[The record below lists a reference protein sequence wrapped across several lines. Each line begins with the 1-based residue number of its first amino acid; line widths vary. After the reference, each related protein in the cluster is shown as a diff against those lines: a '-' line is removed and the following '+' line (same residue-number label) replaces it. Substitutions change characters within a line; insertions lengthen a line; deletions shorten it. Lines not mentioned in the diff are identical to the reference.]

1 MCATESRTTTASPAT
16 MSPKKAKA
24 SASRIYSNKMEEA
37 VKTFCWLCDQVI
49 SLSGLTKHL
58 RGVHKKSTV
67 EYREKFGEPKKQ
79 LLKLVF
85 HKCGICSKDILLD
98 YLVLV
103 KHLRKV
109 HRIKGAATSEYNSKY
124 MDMIQPKTRKLKT
137 KETPTKGQPSSFSTP
152 PSTPFSASKPPSSLH
167 SSSPA
172 SSTSFSP
179 GTSLTESASSMRN
192 STSSTLPSSPTP
204 SPATSPR
211 LAPVPQCSTCSRQ
224 FKSNM
229 HLKMHLRKEH

>member
-1 MCATESRTTTASPAT
+1 MCATDSKTTAASAT
-16 MSPKKAKA
+16 MTTKKAKA

-58 RGVHKKSTV
+58 RGVHKESAV

-103 KHLRKV
+103 KHLRKA

-137 KETPTKGQPSSFSTP
+137 KETPMKGNTASFSTP
-152 PSTPFSASKPPSSLH
+152 PSTPFAAPKPPSSLH

-172 SSTSFSP
+172 SSRSSSP
-179 GTSLTESASSMRN
+179 GTSLSNSTSSMKN
-192 STSSTLPSSPTP
+192 SSSSTLPSSPSP
-204 SPATSPR
+204 SPTISPR
-211 LAPVPQCSTCSRQ
+211 LAPVPQCSICLKQ

-229 HLKMHLRKEH
+229 HLKMHIRKEH

>member
-1 MCATESRTTTASPAT
+1 MCATDSKTTTASAT
-16 MSPKKAKA
+16 MTTKKAIV

-103 KHLRKV
+103 KHLRKA

-137 KETPTKGQPSSFSTP
+137 KETPTKSQTGSFSTP
-152 PSTPFSASKPPSSLH
+152 PSTPFAAPKPPSSLH

-172 SSTSFSP
+172 SSISSSP
-179 GTSLTESASSMRN
+179 GTSLRSTTSTLKN
-192 STSSTLPSSPTP
+192 STSSTVPSSPPP

>member
-1 MCATESRTTTASPAT
+1 MCVTDSKTTTASAT
-16 MSPKKAKA
+16 MTTKKAKA

-103 KHLRKV
+103 KHLRKA

-124 MDMIQPKTRKLKT
+124 MDMIQPKARKLRT
-137 KETPTKGQPSSFSTP
+137 KETPTKEKTASFSTP
-152 PSTPFSASKPPSSLH
+152 PSTPFAASKPPSSLH

-172 SSTSFSP
+172 SSISFSP

-204 SPATSPR
+204 SPSTSPR

>member
-1 MCATESRTTTASPAT
+1 MCATDSKTTAASAT
-16 MSPKKAKA
+16 MTTKKAKA

-58 RGVHKKSTV
+58 RGVHKESAV

-103 KHLRKV
+103 KHLRKA

-137 KETPTKGQPSSFSTP
+137 KETPTKEKTASFSTP
-152 PSTPFSASKPPSSLH
+152 PSTPLAAPKPPSSLH

-172 SSTSFSP
+172 SSLSSSP
-179 GTSLTESASSMRN
+179 GTSLRSTTSTLKN
-192 STSSTLPSSPTP
+192 STSSILPPSPTP
-204 SPATSPR
+204 SPTTSPR

>member
-1 MCATESRTTTASPAT
+1 MCATDSKTTAASAT
-16 MSPKKAKA
+16 MTTKKAKA

-58 RGVHKKSTV
+58 RGVHKESAV

-103 KHLRKV
+103 KHLRKA

-137 KETPTKGQPSSFSTP
+137 KETPTKSQNSSFSTP
-152 PSTPFSASKPPSSLH
+152 PSITSMEPLAAMGCHPTPPPS
-167 SSSPA
+167 
-172 SSTSFSP
+172 
-179 GTSLTESASSMRN
+179 
-192 STSSTLPSSPTP
+192 
-204 SPATSPR
+204 
-211 LAPVPQCSTCSRQ
+211 
-224 FKSNM
+224 
-229 HLKMHLRKEH
+229 LRSIL

>member
-1 MCATESRTTTASPAT
+1 MCAMDSPTTTASAT
-16 MSPKKAKA
+16 MTTKKAKA

-58 RGVHKKSTV
+58 RGVHKESAV

-103 KHLRKV
+103 KHLRKA

-137 KETPTKGQPSSFSTP
+137 KETPTKSQTASFSTP
-152 PSTPFSASKPPSSLH
+152 PSTPFAAPKPPSSLH

-172 SSTSFSP
+172 SSISSSP
-179 GTSLTESASSMRN
+179 GTSFKSTTSTLKN
-192 STSSTLPSSPTP
+192 STSSILPSSPIP

>member
-1 MCATESRTTTASPAT
+1 MCATDSKTTTASAT
-16 MSPKKAKA
+16 MTTKKAKA

-58 RGVHKKSTV
+58 RGVHKESAV

-103 KHLRKV
+103 KHLRKA

-124 MDMIQPKTRKLKT
+124 MDMIQPKTRKLKP
-137 KETPTKGQPSSFSTP
+137 KETPTKSQTGSFSTP
-152 PSTPFSASKPPSSLH
+152 PSTPFAAPKPPSSLH

-172 SSTSFSP
+172 SSISSSP
-179 GTSLTESASSMRN
+179 GTSFK
-192 STSSTLPSSPTP
+192 STSSSILPSSPTP
-204 SPATSPR
+204 SPTTSPR
-211 LAPVPQCSTCSRQ
+211 LAPVPQCSTCLRQ

>member
-1 MCATESRTTTASPAT
+1 MCALDSKTTTASAT
-16 MSPKKAKA
+16 MTTKNAKA

-58 RGVHKKSTV
+58 RGVHKKSAV

-103 KHLRKV
+103 KHLRKA
-109 HRIKGAATSEYNSKY
+109 HRIKGAATSDYNSKC
-124 MDMIQPKTRKLKT
+124 MDMIQPKTRKLRP
-137 KETPTKGQPSSFSTP
+137 KETPRKGQPPSFSTP
-152 PSTPFSASKPPSSLH
+152 PSTPFAASKHPSSLH

-172 SSTSFSP
+172 SSISFSP
-179 GTSLTESASSMRN
+179 G
-192 STSSTLPSSPTP
+192 
-204 SPATSPR
+204 
-211 LAPVPQCSTCSRQ
+211 
-224 FKSNM
+224 K
-229 HLKMHLRKEH
+229 

>member
-1 MCATESRTTTASPAT
+1 MCATYSKTTAASAT
-16 MSPKKAKA
+16 MTTKKAKA

-58 RGVHKKSTV
+58 RGVHKESAV

-103 KHLRKV
+103 KHLRKA

-124 MDMIQPKTRKLKT
+124 MDMIQPKTRKLKP
-137 KETPTKGQPSSFSTP
+137 KETPTKSQTGSFSTP
-152 PSTPFSASKPPSSLH
+152 PSTPFTAPKPPSSLH
-167 SSSPA
+167 SHSPA
-172 SSTSFSP
+172 SSISSSP
-179 GTSLTESASSMRN
+179 GTSSRSTTSTLKN
-192 STSSTLPSSPTP
+192 STSSILPPSPTP

>member
-1 MCATESRTTTASPAT
+1 MTT
-16 MSPKKAKA
+16 KKAKA

-49 SLSGLTKHL
+49 SLSGLTKHV
-58 RGVHKKSTV
+58 RGVHKESAV

-103 KHLRKV
+103 KHLRKA

-124 MDMIQPKTRKLKT
+124 MDMIQKVENKRDADEGKHCILLNTSFNSFRNSEASILPALLLTSLLHLFLSRHLFEVHHLHLEELHLLHLALLSHT
-137 KETPTKGQPSSFSTP
+137 FPSNISQTCS
-152 PSTPFSASKPPSSLH
+152 SASVQYLLE
-167 SSSPA
+167 
-172 SSTSFSP
+172 TIQV
-179 GTSLTESASSMRN
+179 EY
-192 STSSTLPSSPTP
+192 
-204 SPATSPR
+204 
-211 LAPVPQCSTCSRQ
+211 AP
-224 FKSNM
+224 
-229 HLKMHLRKEH
+229 

>member
-1 MCATESRTTTASPAT
+1 MCATDSKTTTASAT
-16 MSPKKAKA
+16 MTTKKAKA

-58 RGVHKKSTV
+58 RGVHKESAV

-103 KHLRKV
+103 KHLRKA

-137 KETPTKGQPSSFSTP
+137 KETPTKVKTASFSTP
-152 PSTPFSASKPPSSLH
+152 PSTPFAAPKPPSSSH

-172 SSTSFSP
+172 SSISSSP
-179 GTSLTESASSMRN
+179 GTSLRN
-192 STSSTLPSSPTP
+192 STSSMKNSSSSTLPSSPSP
-204 SPATSPR
+204 SPTSSPR
-211 LAPVPQCSTCSRQ
+211 LAPVPQCSICLKQ

-229 HLKMHLRKEH
+229 HLKMHIRKEH

>member
-1 MCATESRTTTASPAT
+1 
-16 MSPKKAKA
+16 MSPKKVKA

-58 RGVHKKSTV
+58 RGVHKESAV

-103 KHLRKV
+103 KHLRKA

-137 KETPTKGQPSSFSTP
+137 KETPTKSQTGSFSTP
-152 PSTPFSASKPPSSLH
+152 PSTPSTAPKPPSSLH
-167 SSSPA
+167 SHSPA
-172 SSTSFSP
+172 SSMSSSP
-179 GTSLTESASSMRN
+179 GTSFK
-192 STSSTLPSSPTP
+192 STSSSILPSSPTP
-204 SPATSPR
+204 SPTTSLR

>member
-1 MCATESRTTTASPAT
+1 MCATDSKTTTASAT
-16 MSPKKAKA
+16 MTTKKAKA

-103 KHLRKV
+103 KHLRKA

-137 KETPTKGQPSSFSTP
+137 KETPTKSQTESFSTP
-152 PSTPFSASKPPSSLH
+152 PSTPFAAPKPPSSLH

-172 SSTSFSP
+172 SSISSSP
-179 GTSLTESASSMRN
+179 GTSLRSTTSTLKN
-192 STSSTLPSSPTP
+192 STSSILPSSPTP

>member
-1 MCATESRTTTASPAT
+1 MCATYSKTTAASAT
-16 MSPKKAKA
+16 MTTKKAKA

-37 VKTFCWLCDQVI
+37 VKTFCWLCDQVV

-58 RGVHKKSTV
+58 RGVHKKSAV

-103 KHLRKV
+103 KHLRKA

-124 MDMIQPKTRKLKT
+124 MDMIQPKTKKLKT
-137 KETPTKGQPSSFSTP
+137 KETPTKEKTASFSTP
-152 PSTPFSASKPPSSLH
+152 PSTPFAAPKPPSSLH

-172 SSTSFSP
+172 SSISSSP
-179 GTSLTESASSMRN
+179 GTSLRNSSSSMKN
-192 STSSTLPSSPTP
+192 SSSSTLPSSPSP
-204 SPATSPR
+204 SPISSPR
-211 LAPVPQCSTCSRQ
+211 LAPVPQCSICLKQ

-229 HLKMHLRKEH
+229 HLKMHIRKEH

>member
-1 MCATESRTTTASPAT
+1 MCATDSKTTVASAT
-16 MSPKKAKA
+16 MTTKKAKA

-58 RGVHKKSTV
+58 RGVHKESAV

-103 KHLRKV
+103 KHLRKA

-137 KETPTKGQPSSFSTP
+137 KETPTKGQPSSFSKP
-152 PSTPFSASKPPSSLH
+152 PSTPLAASKPPSSLH

-172 SSTSFSP
+172 SSISSSP
-179 GTSLTESASSMRN
+179 GTSFK
-192 STSSTLPSSPTP
+192 STSSSILPSSPTP
-204 SPATSPR
+204 SPTTSPR